1 MNVIKGL
8 FCIVLFGLTFGLTYL
23 LLPKKLPP
31 VKPSIKPVVIGFL
44 PYWLLAKADKNYDRY
59 FTDLSYFSLTIAADG
74 SIKKFDKP
82 GELEPGWNA
91 LNSLDIKNAKELT
104 IFSSTF
110 SPSMNAATLAAE
122 LKPIMADHGFTRLNL
137 DIEDVSPASPEAQLI
152 FTEFVKTL
160 KQNIPWP
167 LSIDVSPTDL
177 IQERLI
183 KIESI
188 EPYVD
193 KIILMT
199 YDYHY
204 SGSLVTGP
212 VAPVGG
218 YDKTAEYDVESA
230 IKIALNTLPKE
241 KIILGVP
248 LYGYEWETLSPDD
261 RAGVIPG
268 SGQVAS
274 NSRVA
279 TVSAIFDEEA
289 QENHAVYFDD
299 STLTYHQIFFP
310 TEKSVQAK
318 IDLVKKY
325 ELGGLAFW
333 AVGYDGP
340 TILQPLVKYHQIP

>member
-1 MNVIKGL
+1 MSLLKGFIFL
-8 FCIVLFGLTFGLTYL
+8 VFLGLSFGVTYF
-23 LLPKKLPP
+23 LLPKNSSVQKEEIRP
-31 VKPSIKPVVIGFL
+31 VIIGFL
-44 PYWLLAKADKNYDRY
+44 PYWLLDKADKNYDQY
-59 FTDLSYFSLTIAADG
+59 FTNLSYFSLTIAADG

-110 SPSMNAATLAAE
+110 SSDMNAATLAAE
-122 LKPIMADHGFTRLNL
+122 LFPIMTAHNFTNLNL
-137 DIEDVSPASPEAQLI
+137 DIEDVSPASPEAQII

-177 IQERLI
+177 IQDRLI
-183 KIESI
+183 KLESI

-218 YDKTAEYDVESA
+218 FDKTAEYDVESA

-248 LYGYEWETLSPDD
+248 LYGYEWETLTPDA
-261 RAGVIPG
+261 RAAILPG

-274 NSRVA
+274 NQRMA
-279 TVSAIFDEEA
+279 TLSADFDQETA
-289 QENHAVYFDD
+289 ENHAVYFDD
-299 STLTYHQIFFP
+299 STQTYHQIFFP

-325 ELGGLAFW
+325 QLAGLAFW
-333 AVGYDGP
+333 AVGYDGA
-340 TILQPLVKYHQIP
+340 TILQPLLKYR